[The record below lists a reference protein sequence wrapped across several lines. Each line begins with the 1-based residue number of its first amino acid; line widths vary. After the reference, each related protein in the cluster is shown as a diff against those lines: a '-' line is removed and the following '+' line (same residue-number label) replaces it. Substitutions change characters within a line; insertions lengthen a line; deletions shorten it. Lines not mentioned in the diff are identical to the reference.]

1 MIATALAWFLIL
13 SGLGVFMLGLA
24 RFIEVF
30 RPR

>member
-1 MIATALAWFLIL
+1 MNPLSIAIILASMGIFL
-13 SGLGVFMLGLA
+13 SGLA